1 MNEEVRKIAVIVP
14 RYGEN
19 LRGAVP
25 EFAYHLVKRLKSFY
39 SIDVLTSTAS
49 DFETWENSMDD
60 GETVDDDIHIIRFR
74 TTQTRDMASFE
85 KLDELRRNLGIAGGM
100 LDQKRIYEQGPVVRG
115 LIAYLRENVD
125 RYDRFLFVTFQ
136 YFPTVYGLPHV
147 AEKSILIP
155 FADPVKDEKHVNY
168 KIYRELFDSARV
180 LIFRDENEKK
190 FVSRVVKKSTVGK
203 VVAGSGIE
211 VPDYLA
217 DPDERID
224 AIARFRKKYGI
235 SGDYIIYN
243 GRICKETGCDEMFR
257 IFKAF
262 HEVHPDSPL
271 HLLAI
276 GKPDADMAL
285 PPGIG
290 AYYPGFVSEKEKLS
304 AMAGAKYQ
312 WIPSKEDCAPTGFL
326 NGLILGVPGI
336 VNEGAGRTAKEAK
349 LSESA
354 YIYKTAEDCLT
365 LIEEAE
371 KSAGEGYD
379 LLSVRSKIYARDNY
393 GWGSVMKTVRNAIEA

>member
-1 MNEEVRKIAVIVP
+1 
-14 RYGEN
+14 
-19 LRGAVP
+19 
-25 EFAYHLVKRLKSFY
+25 
-39 SIDVLTSTAS
+39 
-49 DFETWENSMDD
+49 
-60 GETVDDDIHIIRFR
+60 
-74 TTQTRDMASFE
+74 
-85 KLDELRRNLGIAGGM
+85 
-100 LDQKRIYEQGPVVRG
+100 
-115 LIAYLRENVD
+115 
-125 RYDRFLFVTFQ
+125 
-136 YFPTVYGLPHV
+136 
-147 AEKSILIP
+147 
-155 FADPVKDEKHVNY
+155 
-168 KIYRELFDSARV
+168 
-180 LIFRDENEKK
+180 
-190 FVSRVVKKSTVGK
+190 
-203 VVAGSGIE
+203 
-211 VPDYLA
+211 
-217 DPDERID
+217 
-224 AIARFRKKYGI
+224 
-235 SGDYIIYN
+235 
-243 GRICKETGCDEMFR
+243 
-257 IFKAF
+257 
-262 HEVHPDSPL
+262 
-271 HLLAI
+271 
-276 GKPDADMAL
+276 MAL